1 MNSEKSKSKGQLNNE
16 QKTVSKSAT
25 LRLPYY
31 LRTLR
36 GLLEANIYRV
46 SSTELAAKMNLTA
59 SKIRQDMSAF
69 GVSGLKGYGY
79 DVKTLYTSI
88 LSLAGVRDE
97 YSAVILGTE
106 EMIAMLTARPVFIR
120 RGVSLKKSFSTI
132 TPTALKDF
140 EEYCKDNT
148 VDIIVLA
155 TENDY
160 TSSAVKIIKSLDIKG
175 VWNFSDVKLDLDIP
189 VKNIWIDDSLMTL
202 CFEISRTE
210 QD

>member
-1 MNSEKSKSKGQLNNE
+1 
-16 QKTVSKSAT
+16 
-25 LRLPYY
+25 
-31 LRTLR
+31 
-36 GLLEANIYRV
+36 
-46 SSTELAAKMNLTA
+46 MNLTA

-97 YSAVILGTE
+97 YSAVIIGTD
-106 EMIAMLTARPVFIR
+106 EMIKMLTSRPVFMR
-120 RGVSLKKSFSTI
+120 RGVSLKKCFSTSH
-132 TPTALKDF
+132 ADSLADF
-140 EEYCKDNT
+140 EAYCKNNP

-155 TENDY
+155 TVNDF
-160 TSSAVKIIKSLDIKG
+160 TASAIDIIRQLDIKG

-202 CFEISRTE
+202 CFEISRRE